1 MATTYQTAVQ
11 AANPQGVVGGKTSWE
26 LIPIGNISDYRQRK
40 LAVRLNSFGSLFYF
54 IHYTLGRVRLK
65 GHLHSDWCRIVEKEV
80 LQEVIELPRDH
91 FKSTIFSEG
100 APIWWALP
108 YNDADAYAMSMLGYA
123 PEFIRW
129 MRYAHNQDTRTLV
142 VSEVITNAVKIGKRI
157 RHHYENGVLFK
168 EIYPEVQ
175 PDSSCVWSDKTMQHK
190 RTKATPDGE
199 GTYDFIGVGAALQS
213 RHYNR
218 IIEDDLV
225 GKEAIDSQP
234 TMESTIDYHRLL
246 PGAFDSDPSLSNR
259 MNDEIVVGNRWSCK
273 DLNNWIRENEPWFNF
288 TSHSATGGCC
298 SNHPVGNVIF
308 PEEWSITKLDQVKV
322 REGIYH
328 YSCQYENNPIPEG
341 QNEFKPEWLNYY
353 ETAPVHDPM
362 RAAINK
368 IPTMKFIHETK
379 NGNALPDI
387 HPADLQIELLA
398 DPRHSDNEQEGRCRH
413 GIVVLGYLYNP
424 QRIYLIDQW
433 ADHCGYNEFVAQIYN
448 FAKRYKLRNIWLETV
463 CAQKLLKLYLDY
475 RNRVEGIRLRID
487 EFKRDTSANAKLNR
501 IRSMNVFY
509 ADGQFFLRRNHSD
522 WFTEYSTFPYG
533 KTVDL
538 IDVTGYAPQ
547 TFQSRNSPQEIMAY
561 MRKQRERFDNSQ
573 RGVTGY

>member
-1 MATTYQTAVQ
+1 MATIPNPIVQTAVQ
-11 AANPQGVVGGKTSWE
+11 AANPYGVIGGKTQWE
-26 LIPIGNISDYRQRK
+26 LIPIGGIADYKQRK
-40 LAVRLNSFGSLFYF
+40 LAVRLNAFGSLFYF
-54 IHYTLGRVRLK
+54 ISFILGRTRLK
-65 GHLHSDWCRIVEKEV
+65 AHLHGDWCRIVEKEV

-108 YNDADAYAMSMLGYA
+108 FGDADAYAMERLGYA

-129 MRYAHNQDTRTLV
+129 MRYCHNQDTRTLI
-142 VSEVITNAVKIGKRI
+142 VSEVIINAVKIGKRI
-157 RHHYENGVLFK
+157 GHHYENNVLFK
-168 EIYPEVQ
+168 EIFPEVL
-175 PDSSCVWSDKTMQHK
+175 PDSKCTWTEKTMQQR
-190 RTKATPDGE
+190 RTKASPDGE
-199 GTYDFIGVGAALQS
+199 GTFDLIGVGAALQS

-225 GKEAIDSQP
+225 GKEAIDSQV
-234 TMESTIDYHRLL
+234 TMESSIDYHRLL
-246 PGAFDSDPSLSNR
+246 PGAFDSDPTLANR
-259 MNDEIVVGNRWSCK
+259 MNDEIIVGNRWSCK
-273 DLNNWIRENEPWFNF
+273 DLNNWVRENEPWFNF

-298 SNHPVGNVIF
+298 SKHPVGRVIF
-308 PEEWSITKLDQVKV
+308 PEEWSIEKLNKVKL

-341 QNEFKPEWLNYY
+341 QNEFKPDWLNYY
-353 ETAPVHDPM
+353 ETAPISANDN
-362 RAAINK
+362 R
-368 IPTMKFIHETK
+368 MKFVHMTK
-379 NGNALPDI
+379 NGVALPDI

-398 DPRHSDNEQEGRCRH
+398 DPRHSDNENEGRCRH

-433 ADHCGYNEFVAQIYN
+433 AEHCGYDAFVAKIYEL
-448 FAKRYKLRNIWLETV
+448 AKRYKLSNIWLETI

-475 RNRVEGIRLRID
+475 RNRIEGRRLRID

-501 IRSMNVFY
+501 IRSMNVYY
-509 ADGQFFLRRNHSD
+509 ADGQFFLRQCHSE

-538 IDVTGYAPQ
+538 LDVTGYAPQ
-547 TFQSRNSPQEIMAY
+547 TFQGRSTPQEIISF
-561 MRKQRERFDNSQ
+561 MRKQRERFDNAQ
-573 RGVTGY
+573 RSVTGY